1 MTSKELVYLEDV
13 EPARKTAVRAELS
26 STTVEIA
33 TPSDKKP
40 QGTTIKRQISIADMF
55 SKAPSDGSSS
65 KRQRVDHGASVS
77 FRRSGVLPL
86 NAVPLN
92 LDVFRASLSEE
103 TRKLLALE
111 METMGKSWFVFVPP
125 LPCVRPNVFA
135 ASG

>member
-13 EPARKTAVRAELS
+13 EPARKTAVKAELS
-26 STTVEIA
+26 STSAKIA
-33 TPSDKKP
+33 TPSDNKP
-40 QGTTIKRQISIADMF
+40 QGTAIKRQISIADMF

-65 KRQRVDHGASVS
+65 KRQRVDGASVS

-111 METMGKSWFVFVPP
+111 METMGKSWSVFVPP